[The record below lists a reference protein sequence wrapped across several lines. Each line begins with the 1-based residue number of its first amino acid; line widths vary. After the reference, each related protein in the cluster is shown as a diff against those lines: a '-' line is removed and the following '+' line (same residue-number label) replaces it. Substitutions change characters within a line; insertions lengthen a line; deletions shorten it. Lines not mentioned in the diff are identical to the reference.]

1 MTWYAAHLILYY
13 EVMEGEQDSYLCDE
27 NIVVIDAEDE
37 DLAYKEAHRLGLFQ
51 AENTGDLSLE
61 EEGHPP
67 KQAIAKFAGVRK
79 LTLCQVVPSQISSDM
94 TDKQPHLLSGSEVT
108 YSRIVVDSEQE
119 VLALAHGDSVKVL
132 YEE

>member
-1 MTWYAAHLILYY
+1 MYDRPTHRK
-13 EVMEGEQDSYLCDE
+13 ESYLFTISRQ
-27 NIVVIDAEDE
+27 NRV
-37 DLAYKEAHRLGLFQ
+37 
-51 AENTGDLSLE
+51 
-61 EEGHPP
+61 
-67 KQAIAKFAGVRK
+67 
-79 LTLCQVVPSQISSDM
+79 LTKGSTIQVVPSQISSDM